1 MWRLWI
7 ITNNPHYKL
16 VTGDFSITDKIS
28 PVHPGEVLHED
39 YLIPKGISQNR
50 LALSMRVPPNRISE
64 IIQGKR
70 AITAETALRLARAIG
85 TSPDFWLNLQ
95 MYYDLRIAEEN
106 LAGVLEREVI
116 PIAV

>member
-1 MWRLWI
+1 
-7 ITNNPHYKL
+7 
-16 VTGDFSITDKIS
+16 
-28 PVHPGEVLHED
+28 
-39 YLIPKGISQNR
+39 
-50 LALSMRVPPNRISE
+50 MRVPPNRISE

-95 MYYDLRIAEEN
+95 MYYDLRIAEES

>member
-1 MWRLWI
+1 M
-7 ITNNPHYKL
+7 
-16 VTGDFSITDKIS
+16 TDKIP
-28 PVHPGEVLHED
+28 PVHPGEVLQED
-39 YLIPKGISQNR
+39 YLIPMGISQNQ

-95 MYYDLRIAEEN
+95 MQYDLRVAEES

>member
-1 MWRLWI
+1 MQ
-7 ITNNPHYKL
+7 
-16 VTGDFSITDKIS
+16 VDTGEFTMADKIP

-39 YLIPKGISQNR
+39 YLIPMGISQNQ

-95 MYYDLRIAEEN
+95 MYYDLRIAEES

>member
-1 MWRLWI
+1 MA
-7 ITNNPHYKL
+7 
-16 VTGDFSITDKIS
+16 DKIP

-39 YLIPKGISQNR
+39 YLIPMGISQNR

-95 MYYDLRIAEEN
+95 MYYDLRIAEES

>member
-1 MWRLWI
+1 MA
-7 ITNNPHYKL
+7 
-16 VTGDFSITDKIS
+16 DKIP

-39 YLIPKGISQNR
+39 YLIPKGISQNQ

-95 MYYDLRIAEEN
+95 MYYDLRIAEES

-116 PIAV
+116 PITV

>member
-1 MWRLWI
+1 M
-7 ITNNPHYKL
+7 
-16 VTGDFSITDKIS
+16 TDKIP

-39 YLIPKGISQNR
+39 YLIPMGISQNR

-64 IIQGKR
+64 IIQCKR
-70 AITAETALRLARAIG
+70 AITAKTALRLARAIG

-95 MYYDLRIAEEN
+95 MYYDLRIAEES

>member
-1 MWRLWI
+1 M
-7 ITNNPHYKL
+7 
-16 VTGDFSITDKIS
+16 TDKIP

-39 YLIPKGISQNR
+39 YLIPKGISQNQ
-50 LALSMRVPPNRISE
+50 LALSMRVPSNRISE

-95 MYYDLRIAEEN
+95 MYYDLRIAEES

-116 PIAV
+116 PISV

>member
-1 MWRLWI
+1 MA
-7 ITNNPHYKL
+7 
-16 VTGDFSITDKIS
+16 DKIP

-39 YLIPKGISQNR
+39 YLIPMGISQNQ

-95 MYYDLRIAEEN
+95 MQYDLRIAEES

>member
-1 MWRLWI
+1 MA
-7 ITNNPHYKL
+7 
-16 VTGDFSITDKIS
+16 DKIP

-39 YLIPKGISQNR
+39 YLIPMGISQNQ

-95 MYYDLRIAEEN
+95 MYYDLRIAEES

-116 PIAV
+116 PIDV

>member
-1 MWRLWI
+1 M
-7 ITNNPHYKL
+7 
-16 VTGDFSITDKIS
+16 TDKIP
-28 PVHPGEVLHED
+28 PVHPGEVLLED
-39 YLIPKGISQNR
+39 YLTPRGLSQNQ
-50 LALSMRVPPNRISE
+50 LAQSMRVPPNRISE

-70 AITAETALRLARAIG
+70 GITAETALRLARAIG

-95 MYYDLRIAEEN
+95 MQYDLRVAEEN

>member
-1 MWRLWI
+1 M
-7 ITNNPHYKL
+7 
-16 VTGDFSITDKIS
+16 TDKIP

-39 YLIPKGISQNR
+39 YLIPMGISQNR

-95 MYYDLRIAEEN
+95 MYYDLRIAEES

>member
-1 MWRLWI
+1 MA
-7 ITNNPHYKL
+7 
-16 VTGDFSITDKIS
+16 DKIP

-39 YLIPKGISQNR
+39 YLIPMGISQNQ
-50 LALSMRVPPNRISE
+50 LALSMRVPPNRINE
-64 IIQGKR
+64 IIRGKR
-70 AITAETALRLARAIG
+70 AITAETALRLARAIC

-95 MYYDLRIAEEN
+95 MHYDLRIAEER